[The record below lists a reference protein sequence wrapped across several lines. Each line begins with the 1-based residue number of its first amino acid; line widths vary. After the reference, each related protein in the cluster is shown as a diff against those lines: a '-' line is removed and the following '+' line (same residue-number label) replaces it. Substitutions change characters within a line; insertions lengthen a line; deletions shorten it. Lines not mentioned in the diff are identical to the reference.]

1 MAKKDE
7 LNFENENKIAPSE
20 KLKALQAAMDK
31 IEKSFGKGSI
41 MKMGDES
48 VEQVEVIPS
57 GSIGLNVA
65 LALAAI
71 PADVSLKSTV
81 RNLPVKR
88 LWLSMPLPKHKKQVA
103 LPHSL
108 MQNMHST
115 VSMLPSW
122 V

>member
-48 VEQVEVIPS
+48 VEQVEVIP
-57 GSIGLNVA
+57 
-65 LALAAI
+65 
-71 PADVSLKSTV
+71 ADVSLKFMV

-88 LWLSMPLPKHKKQVA
+88 LWLSMPLPKHKKQGA
-103 LPHSL
+103 LQHSL